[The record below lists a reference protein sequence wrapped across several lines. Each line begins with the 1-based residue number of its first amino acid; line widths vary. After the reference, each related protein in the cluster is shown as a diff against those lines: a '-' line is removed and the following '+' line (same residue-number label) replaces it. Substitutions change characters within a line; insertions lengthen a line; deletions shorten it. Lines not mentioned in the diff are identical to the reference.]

1 MDLKTI
7 VLDSKP
13 AVVELL
19 ECDLVYNDGLRVE
32 SDATEVD
39 KESWAGAVGT
49 VDFSAAGRA
58 EMSLLD
64 IPDPVQIQMGDDGGR
79 LTNGREDPDDQDW
92 EIETLAAGSGT
103 HFKEKK

>member
-1 MDLKTI
+1 MDLKT
-7 VLDSKP
+7 P

-64 IPDPVQIQMGDDGGR
+64 IPNPVQIQ
-79 LTNGREDPDDQDW
+79 NGR
-92 EIETLAAGSGT
+92 
-103 HFKEKK
+103 

>member
-32 SDATEVD
+32 SDAKKWT
-39 KESWAGAVGT
+39 KSL
-49 VDFSAAGRA
+49 GRVPL
-58 EMSLLD
+58 ERWIFRL
-64 IPDPVQIQMGDDGGR
+64 PDGP
-79 LTNGREDPDDQDW
+79 
-92 EIETLAAGSGT
+92 
-103 HFKEKK
+103 K

>member
-32 SDATEVD
+32 SDATEV
-39 KESWAGAVGT
+39 ESWAGAVGT
-49 VDFSAAGRA
+49 VDFR
-58 EMSLLD
+58 L
-64 IPDPVQIQMGDDGGR
+64 PDGP
-79 LTNGREDPDDQDW
+79 
-92 EIETLAAGSGT
+92 
-103 HFKEKK
+103 K

>member
-19 ECDLVYNDGLRVE
+19 ECDLVYNDGLCVE

-64 IPDPVQIQMGDDGGR
+64 IPDPVQIQ
-79 LTNGREDPDDQDW
+79 NGR
-92 EIETLAAGSGT
+92 
-103 HFKEKK
+103 